1 MGNRAVITF
10 SENKASPCI
19 YLHWNGG
26 RASVEAFIKAAKH
39 LGLQSCYRN
48 TTEHQVMDLLAEMIA
63 THFFGSKIGMNVYR
77 ERYGSADTDNWDN
90 GVYVLDSNLN
100 IRKRLFKRSGEEVDS
115 EKTFAIFENIV
126 SRAPA
131 FNF

>member
-1 MGNRAVITF
+1 MT
-10 SENKASPCI
+10 
-19 YLHWNGG
+19 
-26 RASVEAFIKAAKH
+26 
-39 LGLQSCYRN
+39 
-48 TTEHQVMDLLAEMIA
+48 
-63 THFFGSKIGMNVYR
+63 VYR
-77 ERYGSADTDNWDN
+77 HEYGSADTDNWDN